1 MLSGGRSPLQPCCY
15 LNLGPPQRW
24 ATGASASLCPGRAR
38 QPPASQPPHLES
50 SSASGAAEPAPPCS
64 AHQDKQGFKKG
75 TGPCMVGGGVC
86 SHDPVE
92 RRVGDIYWRACV
104 RRLIGPERK
113 SHTRHGC
120 CGGVVV
126 VQGCLQRSRGVV
138 FLPARGWELL
148 CPIIPGFRPAGLP
161 RIRRNGQAQN
171 WPNIGY
177 RAYREFSIE
186 YLVCL

>member
-1 MLSGGRSPLQPCCY
+1 LSGGRSPLQPCCY

-92 RRVGDIYWRACV
+92 RRVGDILLASLCASIDWPGTEEPYET
-104 RRLIGPERK
+104 RLLWGG
-113 SHTRHGC
+113 SSSTRLPSAIEGC
-120 CGGVVV
+120 C
-126 VQGCLQRSRGVV
+126 V
-138 FLPARGWELL
+138 FA
-148 CPIIPGFRPAGLP
+148 CPWMGIAMPNYSGIQAGRL
-161 RIRRNGQAQN
+161 AQN
-171 WPNIGY
+171 
-177 RAYREFSIE
+177 
-186 YLVCL
+186 

>member
-1 MLSGGRSPLQPCCY
+1 MSGGRSPLQPCCY

-92 RRVGDIYWRACV
+92 RRVGDILLASLCASIDWPGTEEPYET
-104 RRLIGPERK
+104 RLLW
-113 SHTRHGC
+113 
-120 CGGVVV
+120 GVVL
-126 VQGCLQRSRGVV
+126 VQGCLQRSRGVM

-148 CPIIPGFRPAGLP
+148 CPIIPGFRPAGRL
-161 RIRRNGQAQN
+161 AQN
-171 WPNIGY
+171 
-177 RAYREFSIE
+177 
-186 YLVCL
+186 